1 MATAAP
7 VRPEAGTPARSVTG
21 GWHTQAVLL
30 GYVLAVLAAVASGSG
45 SILES
50 AGVRRAGAFGGS
62 PQDLVALRRQPL
74 YFLGVGVDLLGF
86 VFAAAAL
93 HRLPLFLVQSV
104 LAFSVGVTATISA
117 ILGVRLA
124 GAGWAALGVGATGL
138 VLLGLSADP
147 GPARP
152 LPPGW
157 KLLLVGVAVV
167 IAAIAFTAQRRD
179 GRWAPIVLG
188 FCAGLGFS
196 VVGISA
202 RTLDASGPVWHL
214 AVEPALWAMIA
225 NGLVAAVAFA
235 MALQRGRATAVT
247 AIMFTTNTAVSSLI
261 GVVVLD
267 DRVREGFTVA
277 AAVGFV
283 LAVAGAIGTAH
294 YAAAHQV
301 EPSASTA

>member
-1 MATAAP
+1 MI
-7 VRPEAGTPARSVTG
+7 
-21 GWHTQAVLL
+21 L

-50 AGVRRAGAFGGS
+50 AGVRRAGAYGGS

-147 GPARP
+147 GPAQP
-152 LPPGW
+152 LPTGW

-167 IAAIAFTAQRRD
+167 IAAVAFAVQRRTS
-179 GRWAPIVLG
+179 RWSPIVLG

-196 VVGISA
+196 AVGVSA
-202 RTLDASGPVWHL
+202 RTLDASGPVWRL
-214 AVEPALWAMIA
+214 VLEPAIWAMIA
-225 NGLVAAVAFA
+225 NGLVAAIAFA

-267 DRVREGFTVA
+267 DHVRAGFTA
-277 AAVGFV
+277 AAVAGFV
-283 LAVAGAIGTAH
+283 LAVTGAIATAH
-294 YAAAHQV
+294 YAAAHQ
-301 EPSASTA
+301 PTTT

>member
-1 MATAAP
+1 MI
-7 VRPEAGTPARSVTG
+7 
-21 GWHTQAVLL
+21 L

-117 ILGVRLA
+117 VLGVRLA
-124 GAGWAALGVGATGL
+124 GAGWATLGVGATGL

-147 GPARP
+147 SPAQP
-152 LPPGW
+152 LPSTW
-157 KLLLVGVAVV
+157 KLLLVAGAGV
-167 IAAIAFTAQRRD
+167 IAAIAFVAQRAD

-196 VVGISA
+196 AVGISA
-202 RTLDASGPVWHL
+202 RTLDASGPAWRLVL
-214 AVEPALWAMIA
+214 EPAIWSMIA
-225 NGLVAAVAFA
+225 NGLAAAVAFA

-261 GVVVLD
+261 GVVLLD
-267 DRVREGFTVA
+267 DRVRSGFTA
-277 AAVGFV
+277 AAAAGFV

-294 YAAAHQV
+294 YAAGHRT
-301 EPSASTA
+301 TAT

>member
-1 MATAAP
+1 MI
-7 VRPEAGTPARSVTG
+7 
-21 GWHTQAVLL
+21 L

-117 ILGVRLA
+117 VLGVRLV

-147 GPARP
+147 GPARA
-152 LPPGW
+152 LATGW

-167 IAAIAFTAQRRD
+167 IAVIAFTAQRNK
-179 GRWAPIVLG
+179 GRWSPIVLG
-188 FCAGLGFS
+188 FCGGLGFS
-196 VVGISA
+196 AVGISA
-202 RTLDASGPVWHL
+202 RTLDASGPLWRL
-214 AVEPALWAMIA
+214 ALEPALWAMIA

-261 GVVVLD
+261 GVAVLD
-267 DRVREGFTVA
+267 DRVR
-277 AAVGFV
+277 
-283 LAVAGAIGTAH
+283 
-294 YAAAHQV
+294 
-301 EPSASTA
+301 

>member
-1 MATAAP
+1 MI
-7 VRPEAGTPARSVTG
+7 
-21 GWHTQAVLL
+21 L

-117 ILGVRLA
+117 ILGVRLV

-147 GPARP
+147 GPARA
-152 LPPGW
+152 LAAGW
-157 KLLLVGVAVV
+157 KLALVGVAVV
-167 IAAIAFTAQRRD
+167 IAAVAFTAQRSK
-179 GRWAPIVLG
+179 GRWSPIVLG

-196 VVGISA
+196 CVGIAA
-202 RTLDASGPVWHL
+202 RTLDASGPVWRL
-214 AVEPALWAMIA
+214 VLEPALWAMIA

-261 GVVVLD
+261 GVAVLD
-267 DRVREGFTVA
+267 DRVRDGFTA
-277 AAVGFV
+277 AAAAGFV

-294 YAAAHQV
+294 YAAHRTT
-301 EPSASTA
+301 TA

>member
-1 MATAAP
+1 MI
-7 VRPEAGTPARSVTG
+7 
-21 GWHTQAVLL
+21 L

-62 PQDLVALRRQPL
+62 PQDLIALRRQPL

-117 ILGVRLA
+117 ILGVRLV
-124 GAGWAALGVGATGL
+124 GAGWVALGVGATGL

-147 GPARP
+147 GPARS
-152 LPPGW
+152 LPPGG

-167 IAAIAFTAQRRD
+167 IAAIAFTAQRST
-179 GRWAPIVLG
+179 GRWSPIVLG

-196 VVGISA
+196 TVGISA

-225 NGLVAAVAFA
+225 NGLVAAAAFA

-247 AIMFTTNTAVSSLI
+247 AIMFTTNTALSSLI
-261 GVVVLD
+261 GVVLLD
-267 DRVREGFTVA
+267 DRVREGFTATAV
-277 AAVGFV
+277 VGFV
-283 LAVAGAIGTAH
+283 LAIAGAIATAH
-294 YAAAHQV
+294 YAAAHRAGSSTSA
-301 EPSASTA
+301 PSSTPR

>member
-1 MATAAP
+1 MI
-7 VRPEAGTPARSVTG
+7 
-21 GWHTQAVLL
+21 L
-30 GYVLAVLAAVASGSG
+30 GYILAVLAAVASGSG

-50 AGVRRAGAFGGS
+50 AGVRRAGAYGGS

-117 ILGVRLA
+117 ILGVRLV

-147 GPARP
+147 TAAQP
-152 LPPGW
+152 LSTGW
-157 KLLLVGVAVV
+157 KLVLVGVAVV
-167 IAAIAFTAQRRD
+167 IAAIAFIAQRSVGR
-179 GRWAPIVLG
+179 RWAPIVLG
-188 FCAGLGFS
+188 FCGGLGFS
-196 VVGISA
+196 CVGIAA
-202 RTLDASGPVWHL
+202 RTLDASGPIWRL
-214 AVEPALWAMIA
+214 ALEPALWAMIA

-247 AIMFTTNTAVSSLI
+247 AIVFTTNTAVSSLI

-267 DRVREGFTVA
+267 DRVREGFTAA

-294 YAAAHQV
+294 YAAAHRTT
-301 EPSASTA
+301 TA

>member
-1 MATAAP
+1 MI
-7 VRPEAGTPARSVTG
+7 
-21 GWHTQAVLL
+21 L

-86 VFAAAAL
+86 GFAAAAL

-157 KLLLVGVAVV
+157 QLLLVGVAVV
-167 IAAIAFTAQRRD
+167 IAVIAFVAQRTD
-179 GRWAPIVLG
+179 GRWSPIVLG

-196 VVGISA
+196 TVGIAA
-202 RTLDASGPVWHL
+202 RTLEVSGPVWHL
-214 AVEPALWAMIA
+214 ALAPALWAMIA

-235 MALQRGRATAVT
+235 MSLQRGRATAVT

-267 DRVREGFTVA
+267 DRVREGFTA
-277 AAVGFV
+277 AAAAGFV

-294 YAAAHQV
+294 YAAAHRA
-301 EPSASTA
+301 EHSNSAA

>member
-1 MATAAP
+1 
-7 VRPEAGTPARSVTG
+7 VI
-21 GWHTQAVLL
+21 L

-117 ILGVRLA
+117 ILGVRLV

-147 GPARP
+147 GPARA
-152 LPPGW
+152 LASGW

-167 IAAIAFTAQRRD
+167 IAVVAFTAQRNK

-188 FCAGLGFS
+188 FCGGLGFS
-196 VVGISA
+196 AVGIAA
-202 RTLDASGPVWHL
+202 RTLDSSGPIWRL
-214 AVEPALWAMIA
+214 ALEPALWAMIA

-261 GVVVLD
+261 GVAVLD
-267 DRVREGFTVA
+267 DRVRDGFTA
-277 AAVGFV
+277 AAAAGFV

-294 YAAAHQV
+294 YAAAHRTT
-301 EPSASTA
+301 TA

>member
-1 MATAAP
+1 
-7 VRPEAGTPARSVTG
+7 VI
-21 GWHTQAVLL
+21 L

-62 PQDLVALRRQPL
+62 AQDLVALRRQPL

-117 ILGVRLA
+117 ILGVRMA

-147 GPARP
+147 GPAR
-152 LPPGW
+152 LLSPGW

-167 IAAIAFTAQRRD
+167 IAAIAFTAQRGH
-179 GRWAPIVLG
+179 GRWSPIVLG

-196 VVGISA
+196 TVGVAA
-202 RTLDASGPVWHL
+202 RTLDTSGPVWQL
-214 AVEPALWAMIA
+214 AREPGLWAMIA

-247 AIMFTTNTAVSSLI
+247 AVMFTTNTAVSSLI
-261 GVVVLD
+261 GVVVLNV
-267 DRVREGFTVA
+267 RVREGFTTA
-277 AAVGFV
+277 AAAGFL

-294 YAAAHQV
+294 YAAAHRT
-301 EPSASTA
+301 EPSTSAA

>member
-1 MATAAP
+1 
-7 VRPEAGTPARSVTG
+7 VI
-21 GWHTQAVLL
+21 L

-117 ILGVRLA
+117 VLGVRLA

-147 GPARP
+147 GPAQP
-152 LPPGW
+152 LSSGW

-167 IAAIAFTAQRRD
+167 IAAIAFTAQRGG
-179 GRWAPIVLG
+179 GRWSPIVLG
-188 FCAGLGFS
+188 FCGGLGFS
-196 VVGISA
+196 AVGISA
-202 RTLDASGPVWHL
+202 RTLDASGPAWRLVL
-214 AVEPALWAMIA
+214 EPAIWAMIA

-261 GVVVLD
+261 GVTLLD
-267 DRVREGFTVA
+267 DRVRVGFTA
-277 AAVGFV
+277 AAVAGFV

-294 YAAAHQV
+294 YAHRTSPAGV
-301 EPSASTA
+301 PEPA

>member
-1 MATAAP
+1 MI
-7 VRPEAGTPARSVTG
+7 
-21 GWHTQAVLL
+21 L

-50 AGVRRAGAFGGS
+50 AGVRRAGAYGGS

-147 GPARP
+147 GPAQL
-152 LPPGW
+152 LPTGW

-167 IAAIAFTAQRRD
+167 IAAVAFTVQRLD
-179 GRWAPIVLG
+179 GRWPPVVLG

-196 VVGISA
+196 AVGVSA
-202 RTLDASGPVWHL
+202 RTLDASGPAWRLVL
-214 AVEPALWAMIA
+214 EPAIWAMIA
-225 NGLVAAVAFA
+225 NGLVAAIAFA
-235 MALQRGRATAVT
+235 LALQRGRATAVT
-247 AIMFTTNTAVSSLI
+247 AIMFTTNTAVSSII
-261 GVVVLD
+261 GVTLLND
-267 DRVREGFTVA
+267 HVRAGFTT
-277 AAVGFV
+277 AAVAGFV

-294 YAAAHQV
+294 YAAAHQ
-301 EPSASTA
+301 PATT